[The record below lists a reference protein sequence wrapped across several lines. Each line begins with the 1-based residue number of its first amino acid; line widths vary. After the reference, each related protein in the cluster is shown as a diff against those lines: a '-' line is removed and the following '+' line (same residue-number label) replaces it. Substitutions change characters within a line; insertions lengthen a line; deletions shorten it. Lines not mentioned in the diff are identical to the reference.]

1 MWSTSDWVEPILVV
15 LFCFELEEVVVVVE
29 VEIVVGGENGVW
41 CADG

>member
-1 MWSTSDWVEPILVV
+1 MWSTSDRVEPILVV
-15 LFCFELEEVVVVVE
+15 LFCFELEEVVVVE

>member
-15 LFCFELEEVVVVVE
+15 LFCFELEEVVVVE